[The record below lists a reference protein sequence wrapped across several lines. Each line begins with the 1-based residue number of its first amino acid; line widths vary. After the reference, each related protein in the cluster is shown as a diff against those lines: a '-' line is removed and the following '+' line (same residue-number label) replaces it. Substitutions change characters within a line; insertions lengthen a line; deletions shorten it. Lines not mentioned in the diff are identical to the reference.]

1 MLSMPEDPYILYE
14 ILFTLLLLLIMTV
27 VDNISNPPP
36 PQARIGFTSRANPC
50 HSPFDASSER
60 DTTLLQWGINKKN
73 MYRIVYENKEA

>member
-36 PQARIGFTSRANPC
+36 PPKLVLGLPQEQILAILLSTPHQKGTL
-50 HSPFDASSER
+50 HSCN
-60 DTTLLQWGINKKN
+60 GG
-73 MYRIVYENKEA
+73 